1 MPKYKA
7 RGVINERNLVDF
19 NGCIQNVLYDDER
32 LEESEDKAHFRV
44 EPCYTNTMPGKL
56 LLIIF
61 KKKTHKADF

>member
-19 NGCIQNVLYDDER
+19 NGCIQNVLYDGER

-44 EPCYTNTMPGKL
+44 EPCYTDTMPGNL
-56 LLIIF
+56 
-61 KKKTHKADF
+61 